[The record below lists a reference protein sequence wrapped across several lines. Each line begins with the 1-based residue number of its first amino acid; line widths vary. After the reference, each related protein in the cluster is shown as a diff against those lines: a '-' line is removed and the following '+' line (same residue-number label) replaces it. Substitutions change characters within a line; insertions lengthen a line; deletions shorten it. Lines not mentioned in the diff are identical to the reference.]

1 MSCIDGCGLAESW
14 VSKEK
19 FGPKKVDIKARG
31 RLGIKRSPF
40 ARLNVLLKE
49 GLTKERKLEIKFN
62 KELGKVRSAGSVRE
76 DGKLRR
82 KVISDWT
89 W

>member
-1 MSCIDGCGLAESW
+1 MSKAR
-14 VSKEK
+14 
-19 FGPKKVDIKARG
+19 FGPKQLDIKGRG
-31 RLGIKRSPF
+31 RRGVKRHPY
-40 ARLNVLLKE
+40 ARINVLLKE
-49 GLTKERKLEIKFN
+49 GLTKERKLEIKFK
-62 KELGKVRSAGSVRE
+62 KELGKVRSAGMVRE

>member
-1 MSCIDGCGLAESW
+1 MSCNDGYRLAQSW

-19 FGPKKVDIKARG
+19 FGPKRVDIKGRG
-31 RLGIKRSPF
+31 RSGIKRQPF

-49 GLTKERKLEIKFN
+49 GLTRERKLEIKFK
-62 KELGKVRSAGSVRE
+62 KELGKVRSAGTVRE

>member
-1 MSCIDGCGLAESW
+1 
-14 VSKEK
+14 
-19 FGPKKVDIKARG
+19 VDIKGRG
-31 RLGIKRSPF
+31 RRGLKRHPY

-49 GLTKERKLEIKFN
+49 GKTAEEKLIIKF
-62 KELGKVRSAGSVRE
+62 KKDLGKVRSAGMVRE